1 MSIETMLADLTAA
14 IQKNT
19 DTSLALIAALG
30 TTAANQER
38 LIAGQTLAIE
48 KVEGGKAPTTTRT
61 RARSSKADDADTG
74 SKGAAAAPVSE
85 PEPVGPNVRV
95 VSEDDLRTLAA
106 GWMKEQ
112 TTDTD
117 RTTVGE
123 FLKSVAENFG
133 KKKLVGPVVEGKE
146 HLGAG
151 ITDPDHIKEAWFFI
165 SRKKA
170 GLTVDFSADYDWD
183 ADPTQG
189 GAPAGTPAD
198 DEFDIG

>member
-1 MSIETMLADLTAA
+1 MSIEAALAELTAA
-14 IQKNT
+14 TQKNT
-19 DTSLALIAALG
+19 ETSLALIAALG

-38 LIAGQTLAIE
+38 LIAGQAAAIE
-48 KVEGGKAPTTTRT
+48 KVDAGKSPATATRT
-61 RARSSKADDADTG
+61 RGRPAKTENADTA
-74 SKGAAAAPVSE
+74 SEAPAAAAASE
-85 PEPVGPNVRV
+85 PTGRT

-112 TTDTD
+112 TGDTD

-146 HLGAG
+146 HLGSG
-151 ITDPDHIKEAWFFI
+151 LSDPDEVKQAWFFI

-170 GLTVDFSADYDWD
+170 GLPVDFGSDYDWD
-183 ADPTQG
+183 GAIDQG
-189 GAPAGTPAD
+189 KAAAVAVEED
-198 DEFDIG
+198 FDIG